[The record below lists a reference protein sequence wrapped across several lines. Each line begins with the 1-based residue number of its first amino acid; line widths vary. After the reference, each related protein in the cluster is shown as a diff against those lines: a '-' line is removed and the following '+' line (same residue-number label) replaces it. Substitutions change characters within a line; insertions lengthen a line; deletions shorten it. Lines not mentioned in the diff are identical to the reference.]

1 MSWEYIMKNY
11 FELSYEELAK
21 TYSRLANDYENF
33 RNRNLKIDISRGKP
47 SSEQLDLSLGMLDI
61 LNSNSDLRSRDGVD
75 LRNYGICD
83 GIPEM
88 KEFISNL
95 SGIAAEKF
103 IVGGN
108 SSLSMMFDAI
118 SYFMIKGARGCEP
131 WMKQG
136 KVKFLCPSPGYDRHF
151 AISEY
156 FGIDM
161 ITVSMNS
168 GGPDMNLIEELVARD
183 EMIKGIWCVPKYS
196 NPQGITYSDET
207 VRRLAALRPAARDF
221 KIMWDNAYFAH
232 GLCED
237 DDELLDIMGECE
249 KNGNENMPLIFF
261 STSKITFPG
270 AGVAFMACSGENLEL
285 FKKMYSV
292 KTVGFDKLNQ
302 LRHLKF
308 LQDKSG
314 VFEHMKKHR
323 QILKPK
329 FDMIIDLFSKEFTDN
344 PIAKWTTPK
353 GGYFISVEV
362 CHHCAKRVVKLCQ
375 NAGIILTKAGATFP
389 YGKDPYDSNIR
400 IAPSYLNC
408 AELKMAMKLFCLCV
422 KLAFIEMKLDS
433 RL

>member
-1 MSWEYIMKNY
+1 MQNY
-11 FELSYEELAK
+11 FELSYEELTK
-21 TYSRLANDYENF
+21 TYSHLINCYENF
-33 RNRNLKIDISRGKP
+33 KSQNLKIDISRGKP
-47 SSEQLDLSLGMLDI
+47 ASEQLDLSLGMLDV
-61 LNSNSDLRSRDGVD
+61 LSSNSDLTSRDGVD
-75 LRNYGICD
+75 MRNYGICD

-108 SSLSMMFDAI
+108 SSLGMMFDAI

-131 WMKQG
+131 WIKQG

-156 FGIDM
+156 FDMDM
-161 ITVSMNS
+161 ITIPMNS
-168 GGPDMNLIEELVARD
+168 GGPDMDLIEDLVAKD
-183 EMIKGIWCVPKYS
+183 DMIKGIWCVPKYS

-207 VRRLAALRPAARDF
+207 VRRLAALQPAARDF
-221 KIMWDNAYFAH
+221 KIMWDNAYFVH

-237 DDELLDIMGECE
+237 DDKLLDIMSECE
-249 KNGNENMPLIFF
+249 KNESENMPLIFF

-270 AGVAFMACSGENLEL
+270 AGVAFMACGGENLKL

-302 LRHLKF
+302 IRHLRF
-308 LQDKSG
+308 LKDKSG
-314 VFEHMKKHR
+314 VLEHMKKHR

-329 FDMIIDLFSKEFTDN
+329 FDMIIDLFSKEFKDN
-344 PIAKWTTPK
+344 PIITWINPK

-362 CHHCAKRVVKLCQ
+362 CRHCAKRVVELCK
-375 NAGIILTKAGATFP
+375 NAGVILTKAGATFP
-389 YGKDPYDSNIR
+389 YGEDPDDSNIR
-400 IAPSYLNC
+400 IAPSCLDC
-408 AELKMAMKLFCLCV
+408 AELKVAMELFCLCV
-422 KLAFIEMKLDS
+422 KLAFVEMKLD
-433 RL
+433 LQI

>member
-1 MSWEYIMKNY
+1 M
-11 FELSYEELAK
+11 
-21 TYSRLANDYENF
+21 
-33 RNRNLKIDISRGKP
+33 KIDISRGTP
-47 SSEQLDLSLGMLDI
+47 ASEQLDLSLGMLDV
-61 LNSNSDLRSRDGVD
+61 LSSNSDLTSRDGVD
-75 LRNYGICD
+75 MRNYGICD

-108 SSLSMMFDAI
+108 SSLGMMFDAI

-131 WMKQG
+131 WIKQG

-156 FGIDM
+156 FDMDM
-161 ITVSMNS
+161 ITIPMNS
-168 GGPDMNLIEELVARD
+168 GGPDMDLIEDLVAKD
-183 EMIKGIWCVPKYS
+183 DMIKGIWCVPKYS

-207 VRRLAALRPAARDF
+207 VRRLAALQPAARDF
-221 KIMWDNAYFAH
+221 KIMWDNAYFVH

-237 DDELLDIMGECE
+237 DDKLLDIMSECE
-249 KNGNENMPLIFF
+249 KNESENMPLIFF

-270 AGVAFMACSGENLEL
+270 AGVAFMACGGENLKL

-302 LRHLKF
+302 IRHLRF
-308 LQDKSG
+308 LKDKSG
-314 VFEHMKKHR
+314 VLEHMKKHR

-329 FDMIIDLFSKEFTDN
+329 FDMIIDLFSKEFKDN
-344 PIAKWTTPK
+344 PIITWINPK

-362 CHHCAKRVVKLCQ
+362 CRHCAKRVVELCK
-375 NAGIILTKAGATFP
+375 NAGVILTKAGATFP
-389 YGKDPYDSNIR
+389 YGEDPDDSNIR
-400 IAPSYLNC
+400 IAPSCLDC
-408 AELKMAMKLFCLCV
+408 AELKVAMELFCLCV
-422 KLAFIEMKLDS
+422 KLAFVEMKLD
-433 RL
+433 LQI

>member
-1 MSWEYIMKNY
+1 MCMQNY
-11 FELSYEELAK
+11 FELSYEELTK
-21 TYSRLANDYENF
+21 TYSHLINCYENF
-33 RNRNLKIDISRGKP
+33 KSQNLKIDISRGKP
-47 SSEQLDLSLGMLDI
+47 ASEQLDLSLGMLDV
-61 LNSNSDLRSRDGVD
+61 LSSSSDLTSRDGVD
-75 LRNYGICD
+75 MRNYGICD

-108 SSLSMMFDAI
+108 SSLGMMFDAI

-131 WMKQG
+131 WIKQG

-156 FGIDM
+156 FDMDM
-161 ITVSMNS
+161 ITIPMNS
-168 GGPDMNLIEELVARD
+168 GGPDMDLIEDLVAKD
-183 EMIKGIWCVPKYS
+183 DMIKGIWCVPKYS

-207 VRRLAALRPAARDF
+207 VRRLAALQPAARDF
-221 KIMWDNAYFAH
+221 KIMWDNAYFVH

-237 DDELLDIMGECE
+237 DDKLLDIMSECE
-249 KNGNENMPLIFF
+249 KNESENMPLIFF

-270 AGVAFMACSGENLEL
+270 AGVAFMACGGENLKL

-302 LRHLKF
+302 IRHLRF
-308 LQDKSG
+308 LKDKSG
-314 VFEHMKKHR
+314 VLEHMKKHR

-329 FDMIIDLFSKEFTDN
+329 FDMIIDLFSKEFKDN
-344 PIAKWTTPK
+344 PIITWINPK

-362 CHHCAKRVVKLCQ
+362 YRHCAKRVVELCK
-375 NAGIILTKAGATFP
+375 NAGVILTKAGATFP
-389 YGKDPYDSNIR
+389 YGEDPDDSNIR
-400 IAPSYLNC
+400 IAPSCLDC
-408 AELKMAMKLFCLCV
+408 AELKVAMELFCLCV
-422 KLAFIEMKLDS
+422 KLAFVEMKLD
-433 RL
+433 LQI

>member
-1 MSWEYIMKNY
+1 MQNY
-11 FELSYEELAK
+11 FELSYEELTK
-21 TYSRLANDYENF
+21 TYSHLINCYENF
-33 RNRNLKIDISRGKP
+33 KSQNLKIDISRGKP
-47 SSEQLDLSLGMLDI
+47 ASEQLDLSLGMLDV
-61 LNSNSDLRSRDGVD
+61 LSSSSDLTSRDGVD
-75 LRNYGICD
+75 MRNYGICD

-108 SSLSMMFDAI
+108 SSLGMMFDAI

-131 WMKQG
+131 WIKQG

-156 FGIDM
+156 FDMDM
-161 ITVSMNS
+161 ITIPMNS
-168 GGPDMNLIEELVARD
+168 GGPDMDLIEDLVAKD
-183 EMIKGIWCVPKYS
+183 DMIKGIWCVPKYS

-207 VRRLAALRPAARDF
+207 VRRLAALQPAARDF
-221 KIMWDNAYFAH
+221 KIMWDNAYFVH

-237 DDELLDIMGECE
+237 DDKLLDIMSECE
-249 KNGNENMPLIFF
+249 KNENENMPLIFF

-270 AGVAFMACSGENLEL
+270 AGVAFMACGGENLKL

-302 LRHLKF
+302 LRHLRF
-308 LQDKSG
+308 LKDKSG
-314 VFEHMKKHR
+314 VLEHMKKHR

-329 FDMIIDLFSKEFTDN
+329 FDMIIDLFSKEFKDN
-344 PIAKWTTPK
+344 PIITWINPK

-362 CHHCAKRVVKLCQ
+362 YRHCAKRVVELCQ
-375 NAGIILTKAGATFP
+375 NAGVILTKAGATFP
-389 YGKDPYDSNIR
+389 YGEDPDDSNIR
-400 IAPSYLNC
+400 IAPSCLDC
-408 AELKMAMKLFCLCV
+408 AELKVAMELFCLCV
-422 KLAFIEMKLDS
+422 KLAFVEMKLD
-433 RL
+433 LQI

>member
-1 MSWEYIMKNY
+1 MCMQNY
-11 FELSYEELAK
+11 FELSYEELTK
-21 TYSRLANDYENF
+21 TYSHLINCYENF
-33 RNRNLKIDISRGKP
+33 KSQNLKIDISRGKP
-47 SSEQLDLSLGMLDI
+47 ASEQLDLSLGMLDV
-61 LNSNSDLRSRDGVD
+61 LSSNSDLTSRDGVD
-75 LRNYGICD
+75 MRNYGICD

-108 SSLSMMFDAI
+108 SSLGMMFDAI

-131 WMKQG
+131 WIKQG

-156 FGIDM
+156 FDMDM
-161 ITVSMNS
+161 ITIPMNS
-168 GGPDMNLIEELVARD
+168 GGPDMDLIEDLVAKD
-183 EMIKGIWCVPKYS
+183 DMIKGIWCVPKYS

-207 VRRLAALRPAARDF
+207 VRRLAALQPAARDF
-221 KIMWDNAYFAH
+221 KIMWDNAYFVH

-237 DDELLDIMGECE
+237 DDKLLDIMSECE
-249 KNGNENMPLIFF
+249 KNESENMPLIFF

-270 AGVAFMACSGENLEL
+270 AGVAFMACGGENLKL

-302 LRHLKF
+302 IRHLRF
-308 LQDKSG
+308 LKDKSG
-314 VFEHMKKHR
+314 VLEHMKKHR

-329 FDMIIDLFSKEFTDN
+329 FDMIIDLFSKEFKDN
-344 PIAKWTTPK
+344 PIITWINPK

-362 CHHCAKRVVKLCQ
+362 CRHCAKRVVELCK
-375 NAGIILTKAGATFP
+375 NAGVILTKAGATFP
-389 YGKDPYDSNIR
+389 YGEDPDDSNIR
-400 IAPSYLNC
+400 IAPSCLDC
-408 AELKMAMKLFCLCV
+408 AELKVAMELFCLCV
-422 KLAFIEMKLDS
+422 KLAFVEMKLD
-433 RL
+433 LQI

>member
-1 MSWEYIMKNY
+1 MCMQNY
-11 FELSYEELAK
+11 FELSYEELTK
-21 TYSRLANDYENF
+21 TYSHLINCYENF
-33 RNRNLKIDISRGKP
+33 KSQNLKIDISRGKP
-47 SSEQLDLSLGMLDI
+47 ASEQLDLSLGMLDV
-61 LNSNSDLRSRDGVD
+61 LSSNSDLTSRDGVD
-75 LRNYGICD
+75 MRNYGICD

-108 SSLSMMFDAI
+108 SSLGMMFDAI

-131 WMKQG
+131 WIKQG

-156 FGIDM
+156 FDMDM
-161 ITVSMNS
+161 ITIPMNS
-168 GGPDMNLIEELVARD
+168 GGPDMDLIEDLVAKD
-183 EMIKGIWCVPKYS
+183 DMIKGIWCVPKYS

-207 VRRLAALRPAARDF
+207 VRRLAALQPAARDF
-221 KIMWDNAYFAH
+221 KIMWDNAYFVH

-237 DDELLDIMGECE
+237 DDKLLDIMSECE
-249 KNGNENMPLIFF
+249 KNANENMPLIFF

-270 AGVAFMACSGENLEL
+270 AGVAFMACGGENLKL

-302 LRHLKF
+302 LRHLRF
-308 LQDKSG
+308 LKDKSG
-314 VFEHMKKHR
+314 VLEHMKKHR

-329 FDMIIDLFSKEFTDN
+329 FDMIIDLFSKEFKDN
-344 PIAKWTTPK
+344 PIITWINPK

-362 CHHCAKRVVKLCQ
+362 CRHCAKRVVELCK
-375 NAGIILTKAGATFP
+375 NAGVILTKAGATFP
-389 YGKDPYDSNIR
+389 YGEDPDDSNIR
-400 IAPSYLNC
+400 IAPSCLDC
-408 AELKMAMKLFCLCV
+408 AELKVAMELFCLCV
-422 KLAFIEMKLDS
+422 KLAFVEMKLD
-433 RL
+433 LQI